1 MLYKFQNDWNE
12 NSKWLLIKKARQKIC
27 TWKGTKN
34 LINTPKLL
42 QCRILKA
49 SKIDAN
55 GQVAKAKVQTTA
67 EYIKFDAWAR
77 TGTKRCNAKTGE
89 C

>member
-1 MLYKFQNDWNE
+1 M
-12 NSKWLLIKKARQKIC
+12 
-27 TWKGTKN
+27 
-34 LINTPKLL
+34 PKLL

-49 SKIDAN
+49 SKTDVN

-67 EYIKFDAWAR
+67 KYIKFDAWTR
-77 TGTKRCNAKTGE
+77 TDTKRCYAKTGE